1 MPDHMMNLLYKSI
14 NEVIMLFRLKRIVVF
29 SLALSLLTVASEL
42 AAQEIQWQTAYE
54 LSGFKATPRYDETMR
69 FISQLDDH
77 SDRITTSTFGISPQG
92 RDLVYLVYDRDGLS
106 DPAAIRKT
114 GRIVLMVQ
122 ACIHP
127 GESEGKDAMLTFL
140 RDLVVDGSMT
150 RHFEKVSLLF
160 IPIFN
165 VDGHERFGPYGRI
178 NQNGPVE
185 MGWRTT
191 AQNLNLNR
199 DYLKADAPEMQ
210 AWLRLFD
217 AWRPSF
223 FIDTH
228 TTDGADYQYVLTY
241 ALETGGNMVA
251 PLTQWQE
258 KTYLPYI
265 EKEMHKAGFPI
276 FPYVSFRQWHDPRS
290 GLVSGVAGPMFS
302 QGYTALRNCPGLLI
316 ETHMLKPYKIR
327 VESTRKMI
335 EASLEILNK
344 QSDQLSRL
352 IAEAND
358 YTASTDFREK
368 PFPLKF
374 EVNMHDSSMVLF
386 DGFAY
391 DITKSALTG
400 GDLFTYDNTKAVTFS
415 LPLFN
420 HAEVSNEVKLPEAY
434 VIPPEWTEIIR
445 RLELH
450 GIRLTK
456 LEEETELDVE
466 TYFFNFV
473 SWHKN
478 PYEGRQRLAQMQFET
493 RRKTM
498 PFAKGS
504 ALVPMDQ
511 PLAPLIAQM
520 LEPRGNGSFLEWG
533 FFNVI
538 FEQKE
543 YAESYVMEPLASKM
557 CDSIPGLKEAFEA
570 KKTENA
576 DFAAND
582 WAQLNWFYSQ
592 TPWWDSHFMVY
603 PVARIMKQ

>member
-1 MPDHMMNLLYKSI
+1 
-14 NEVIMLFRLKRIVVF
+14 MLFRLQKIAVF
-29 SLALSLLTVASEL
+29 LLILLLFSAASEL

-54 LSGFKATPRYDETMR
+54 LSGFRATPRYDETMR
-69 FISQLDDH
+69 FISQLDAH
-77 SDRITTSTFGISPQG
+77 SDRITTASFGKSPQG

-106 DPAAIRKT
+106 DAAAIRKA

-140 RDLVVDGSMT
+140 RDLLVNGSMT
-150 RHFEKVSLLF
+150 KHFEKVSLLF

-199 DYLKADAPEMQ
+199 DFLKADAPEMQ

-217 AWRPSF
+217 AWKPSF

-258 KTYLPYI
+258 QTYLPFI

-316 ETHMLKPYKIR
+316 ETHMLKPYKMR

-335 EASLEILNK
+335 EATLELLNK
-344 QSDQLSRL
+344 QSEELSKL
-352 IAEAND
+352 ISEAND
-358 YTASTDFREK
+358 YTASDDFREK

-374 EVNMHDSSMVLF
+374 EVNMLDSTMVSF

-400 GDLFTYDNTKAVTFS
+400 GDLFTYDNTNAVTFK

-420 HAEVSNEVKLPEAY
+420 HTKISNEVKLPEAY

-445 RLELH
+445 RLQLH
-450 GIRLTK
+450 GVRMTK
-456 LEEETELDVE
+456 LEKETYLDVE
-466 TYFFNFV
+466 TYFFNSV
-473 SWHKN
+473 TWQKS
-478 PYEGRQRLAQMQFET
+478 PYEGRHRVAQAQFET
-493 RRKTM
+493 RLKTM
-498 PFAKGS
+498 PFAEGS

-570 KKTENA
+570 KKAENA

-592 TPWWDSHFMVY
+592 TPWWDSHYMVY
-603 PVARIMKQ
+603 PVARIMKK